1 MISKRDRST
10 NLKNNAG
17 AGDARNARTARDVD
31 ISQSAELCHAVWQC
45 GAVTDIGGGPP
56 KASPP

>member
-1 MISKRDRST
+1 MYKCLT
-10 NLKNNAG
+10 LTFNQKNNAG

-31 ISQSAELCHAVWQC
+31 QSQSAGAGAVWHR
-45 GAVTDIGGGPP
+45 GAVTTIGGGPP